1 MSGRI
6 QKVSVHLDWH
16 GVTCVGWA
24 ELALG
29 ARGTLE
35 SPADPPE
42 ILELVLYDAQGV
54 EVPTGPDDW
63 ERDDLY
69 DSVIQSASTY

>member
-1 MSGRI
+1 M
-6 QKVSVHLDWH
+6 QKVAVHFDWH
-16 GVTCVGWA
+16 GIACVGWA
-24 ELALG
+24 ELDLG
-29 ARGTLE
+29 AGATLE

-42 ILELVLYDAQGV
+42 ILELVLYDDEGQ

-69 DSVIQSASTY
+69 ESVIQSASTY